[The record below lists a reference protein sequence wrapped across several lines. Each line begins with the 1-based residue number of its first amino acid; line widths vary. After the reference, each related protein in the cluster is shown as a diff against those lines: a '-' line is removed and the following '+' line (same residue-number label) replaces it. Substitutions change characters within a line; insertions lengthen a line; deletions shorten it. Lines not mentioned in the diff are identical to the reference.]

1 MKKLNQR
8 NFLGGI
14 MAAGSVMF
22 LLGGCCGICETK
34 CAKACETKCDKPKVV
49 RPISPSLRQSKMPFK
64 LGVARWTLHLE
75 PFDSSLRILRD
86 LDVHN
91 VGMLYK
97 TISYD
102 ATDAEIAAHKA
113 KCAEYGV
120 QIVSEGPAD
129 FTSEEKIKT
138 VFEFAKRYGIK
149 FIACVPSELD
159 PRIAGIADEKERLKV
174 LPNKKEWNIESDRML
189 DIMDKYVKLY
199 DIKVGIH
206 NHGPDMPRCFPNG
219 AAGLARI
226 GNRDRRIG
234 LCYDIGHAKRSGED
248 PVKFIREHSD
258 RIYEVHLKNIEVD
271 PAKNRAKE
279 GPRGELDIPGVIK
292 ALSDVNYTGF
302 CLVEYETN
310 YDCIESPLAESVGY
324 YRGIMDAVEAL
335 GK

>member
-1 MKKLNQR
+1 MKKLIGV
-8 NFLGGI
+8 LAAAT
-14 MAAGSVMF
+14 MA
-22 LLGGCCGICETK
+22 GCCSICEDKCGTK
-34 CAKACETKCDKPKVV
+34 SSTACEAKCDRPKVV
-49 RPISPSLRQSKMPFK
+49 RPLSPSLRQSRMPFK

-86 LDVHN
+86 IDVHYS
-91 VGMLYK
+91 GMLYK

-120 QIVSEGPAD
+120 QIISEGPAD
-129 FTSEEKIKT
+129 FTSEEKIKA

-149 FIACVPSELD
+149 FIAAVPYELD
-159 PRIAGIADEKERLKV
+159 PRIADIADENERLKII
-174 LPNKKEWNIESDRML
+174 PNKKEWRIESDRML
-189 DIMDKYVKLY
+189 DITEKYAKEY
-199 DIKVGIH
+199 DIRVGIH
-206 NHGPDMPRCFPNG
+206 NHGPDMPHCFPNG

-258 RIYEVHLKNIEVD
+258 RIYEVHLKNIQVD

-279 GPRGELDIPGVIK
+279 GPRGELDVVGVMK
-292 ALSDVNYTGF
+292 ALKDANYSNY

-324 YRGIMDAVEAL
+324 YRGIMDAVEEL